1 MNTSFNVRG
10 EPIVCTPA
18 DAFRCFMGTCL
29 DRLTIGDCFLR
40 KEDRDPSLG
49 IEGHEASFE
58 PDRRA
63 ADMKTERSYPVFPL
77 ERRILARMSSEEHFS
92 DEQDT

>member
-1 MNTSFNVRG
+1 M
-10 EPIVCTPA
+10 CTPA
-18 DAFRCFMGTCL
+18 DAFRYFMGTGL

-49 IEGHEASFE
+49 IEGHEDSFE

-77 ERRILARMSSEEHFS
+77 ERRILVRTASEEHFA

>member
-1 MNTSFNVRG
+1 MHEG
-10 EPIVCTPA
+10 QA
-18 DAFRCFMGTCL
+18 
-29 DRLTIGDCFLR
+29 
-40 KEDRDPSLG
+40 PSLG